1 MMLMLR
7 NDENLIGIVD
17 KYLPTFIRQTNLVH
31 PT

>member
-7 NDENLIGIVD
+7 NDENLIGIVV
-17 KYLPTFIRQTNLVH
+17 KYLHTYIRQTNLVH